1 MIIPI
6 KFLFKEQRQK
16 PSNTYYTFTIEMKEK
31 MIYNNK
37 FPMFLEKG
45 NTYIRTSERKVNERP
60 ILVVMIVFLTK
71 Y

>member
-1 MIIPI
+1 
-6 KFLFKEQRQK
+6 
-16 PSNTYYTFTIEMKEK
+16 MKEK

-45 NTYIRTSERKVNERP
+45 NTYIHTSERKVNERP